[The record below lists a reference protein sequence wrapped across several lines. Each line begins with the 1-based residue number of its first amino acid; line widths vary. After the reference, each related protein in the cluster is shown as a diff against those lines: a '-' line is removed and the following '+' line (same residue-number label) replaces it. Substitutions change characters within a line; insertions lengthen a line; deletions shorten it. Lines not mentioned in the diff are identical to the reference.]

1 MSMLTGAEARSKLL
15 KGVNLV
21 ADAVKGTLGPQA
33 RTVILQN
40 FGWLPCHTQRR
51 CDDCPCCH

>member
-40 FGWLPCHTQRR
+40 PLGGYPAILNDGVTIARS
-51 CDDCPCCH
+51 